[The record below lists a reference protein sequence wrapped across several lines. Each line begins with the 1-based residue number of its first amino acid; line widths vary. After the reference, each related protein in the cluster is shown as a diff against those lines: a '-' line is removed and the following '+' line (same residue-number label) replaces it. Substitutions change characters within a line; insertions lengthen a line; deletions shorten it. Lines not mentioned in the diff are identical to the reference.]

1 MPKKT
6 LEIIQSTGNDALI
19 QIKRNQ
25 PTLFDTLSAWAQSAP
40 EEQTHCTSDIGRRNR
55 HESRRATVWP
65 LPPSVTE
72 QLPQWTGICCLVRIE
87 RSTDIFHTA
96 DKTWKNRQET
106 AWHICTRML
115 NAEQANA
122 CVRKHWAVE
131 NSLHYVR
138 DVTMGEDA
146 SRIRKQPGTFARL
159 RSWALN
165 LLHFKG
171 FQNIHAA
178 RQSLGWD
185 PQAAWNCLA

>member
-1 MPKKT
+1 M
-6 LEIIQSTGNDALI
+6 
-19 QIKRNQ
+19 
-25 PTLFDTLSAWAQSAP
+25 
-40 EEQTHCTSDIGRRNR
+40 
-55 HESRRATVWP
+55 
-65 LPPSVTE
+65 
-72 QLPQWTGICCLVRIE
+72 
-87 RSTDIFHTA
+87 A
-96 DKTWKNRQET
+96 DDTWKNRQET

-138 DVTMGEDA
+138 DVTLGEDA
-146 SRIRKQPGTFARL
+146 SRIRKKPGTFARL

-165 LLHFKG
+165 LRRFKK

-185 PQAAWNCLA
+185 SQAAWACLNIA